1 MVKPIS
7 LRLRN
12 AEILAQARA
21 ALGRGREQELKQA
34 HNARVMERARGIV
47 AQAREQDR
55 LRRVAKFSAL
65 KALDQVRS
73 AFGSMRASMSS
84 DVDQQ
89 HWRERQEIVEREL
102 QEILTRASR
111 R

>member
-7 LRLRN
+7 LRLRH
-12 AEILAQARA
+12 AEILAKARA
-21 ALGRGREQELKQA
+21 AVGRGREQELKQA
-34 HNARVMERARGIV
+34 HNTRVIERAREIV

-55 LRRVAKFSAL
+55 QRRCAKLAAL
-65 KALDQVRS
+65 KALAASRA
-73 AFGSMRASMSS
+73 AFGSMRASTSS

-89 HWRERQEIVEREL
+89 HWHERQEIVEREL
-102 QEILTRASR
+102 QKILTRASR